1 MAYNEH
7 LADRIRQY
15 FHEKKVGYEEK
26 KMMGGLCFMVDNKM
40 CVGVHTEDLMG
51 RIGPEAY
58 ESALDKK
65 GCRKM
70 DFTGR
75 EMKGFVFVDPE
86 GTDLEA
92 DLEEWLDMCL
102 DYNPLAKSSKK
113 KKKKQ

>member
-15 FHEKKVGYEEK
+15 FQEKKVRFEEK
-26 KMMGGLCFMVDNKM
+26 KMMGGLCFMVDDKM
-40 CVGVHTEDLMG
+40 CVGVHNEDLMG

-58 ESALDKK
+58 NGALKK
-65 GCRKM
+65 PGCRKM

-86 GTDLEA
+86 GTDLDA
-92 DLEEWLDMCL
+92 DLEEWLNICL
-102 DYNPLAKSSKK
+102 IYNPLARSSKK
-113 KKKKQ
+113 KKK